1 MFRTQIYL
9 DEEQAAK
16 LDRKAAN
23 ERTTRSAVIRDAI
36 NAALERDEQDLAAWK
51 NELGRVLDEIVA
63 GPAVDQPPGDEYV
76 ARLREQGAKRRELL
90 ERHWSQDGA

>member
-51 NELGRVLDEIVA
+51 NELGLVLDEIVA
-63 GPAVDQPPGDEYV
+63 WPAVDQPPGV
-76 ARLREQGAKRRELL
+76 
-90 ERHWSQDGA
+90 